1 MYHLLAISTALLATT
16 HTTAAVAAAAAD
28 KQSHSIESTRDWFE
42 VCLLDIAV
50 TINGYLPTEQHRQ
63 QQTADV
69 REHVIIVQQ

>member
-16 HTTAAVAAAAAD
+16 HTAAAVTAAAD
-28 KQSHSIESTRDWFE
+28 KQSHSIESTRKWLE

-63 QQTADV
+63 QHTADV